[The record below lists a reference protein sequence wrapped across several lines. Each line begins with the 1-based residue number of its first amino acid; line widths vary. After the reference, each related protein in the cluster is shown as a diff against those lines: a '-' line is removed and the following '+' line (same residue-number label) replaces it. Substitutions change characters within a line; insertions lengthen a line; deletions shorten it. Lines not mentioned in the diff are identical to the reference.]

1 MFIHPRRYYR
11 LLSQRLRTIPFV
23 LRCKRHHVALQMGD
37 GVFIRN
43 CKVIGK
49 CGSLSIE
56 DGCRIDSVTFS
67 FGGNDCE
74 ITIGK
79 KCSFKDTRLGVHV
92 PPGIIRIHNNVSL
105 KCASLGVH
113 GAHGVIDIHNNVTIN
128 ANTNKRTAFC
138 VSAGHTITVLDF
150 CLLSNSIS
158 LSTTDFHSIYNDL
171 GERINNDKDIY
182 IGEHVW
188 IGERSYICKGVS
200 IANNNIV
207 GACSVV
213 TKSFEESN
221 VIIAGN
227 PASIKKKRVKW
238 IR

>member
-1 MFIHPRRYYR
+1 MAI
-11 LLSQRLRTIPFV
+11 LFV
-23 LRCKRHHVALQMGD
+23 WRCKRHRVALQMGD

-49 CGSLSIE
+49 GGTLSIE
-56 DGCRIDSVTFS
+56 DSCRIDSVTFT
-67 FGGNDCE
+67 FGGNDS
-74 ITIGK
+74 IIRIGK
-79 KCSFKDTRLGVHV
+79 KCNLNDTRLGVYASYGTI
-92 PPGIIRIHNNVSL
+92 GIQNKVSL

-113 GAHGVIDIHNNVTIN
+113 GANGVIDIHNSVTIN
-128 ANTNKRTAFC
+128 ANPNKKTAFC
-138 VSAGHTITVLDF
+138 VSAGHRITVMDYSQ
-150 CLLSNSIS
+150 LSNSVN
-158 LSTTDFHSIYNDL
+158 LSTTDFHSIYNDS
-171 GERINNDKDIY
+171 GERINNDKDIF

-200 IANNNIV
+200 IADNSVV

-227 PASIKKKRVKW
+227 PAAIKKERVKW